1 MTIFREFEIE
11 ALRLLLKPKL
21 GETAVD
27 ILICEAEF
35 VSYEYSGCGYF
46 FSVKHPSLPNK
57 RIICSEP
64 SVIGRAGGVQ
74 SGFLVFIENG
84 ELMLEC
90 YTLSEVDVPENFRDG
105 DVSISTI

>member
-1 MTIFREFEIE
+1 MTVFRDFEIE

-21 GETAVD
+21 GEAAVD

-46 FSVKHPSLPNK
+46 FSVKHPSLPNN
-57 RIICSEP
+57 RIVCSEP
-64 SVIGRAGGVQ
+64 QVIGRAGRVS
-74 SGFLVFIENG
+74 SGFLAFIENG

-90 YTLSEVDVPENFRDG
+90 YSLGDVDVPENFRDE
-105 DVSISTI
+105 DVSISTT